1 MSAVGETQP
10 QIKAVL
16 WDFGGV
22 ILSSPFDAFRR
33 FEESRGLPRD
43 FLRKVNSINP
53 HSNAWAC
60 FERGEVDTVRFG
72 EQFLAESTALGH
84 AVHGSEVLKLVSGE
98 VRPRM
103 VKALKTVKT
112 RYKIACLTNNMPLGH
127 GPAMS
132 VSPEKAQAVAEIMSL
147 FDCVVESSK
156 VGVRKP
162 EPAFYER
169 ACDLLGITPREA
181 VFLDDLGINLKP
193 AAQMGMTTI
202 KVEDPDKALSDLGA
216 IIGMEF
222 ER

>member
-1 MSAVGETQP
+1 MG
-10 QIKAVL
+10 IKAVL

-22 ILSSPFDAFRR
+22 ILTSPFDAFRQ
-33 FEESRGLPRD
+33 FEERCGLPPD
-43 FLRKVNSINP
+43 FLRKVNSTNP

-60 FERGEVDTVRFG
+60 FERGEVDSLRFG
-72 EQFLAESTALGH
+72 ELFLAESTALGH
-84 AVHGSEVLKLVSGE
+84 AVHGRDLLPLISGE

-103 VKALKTVKT
+103 VAALKKVKT
-112 RYKIACLTNNMPLGH
+112 KYKIACLTNNMPLGH
-127 GPAMS
+127 GPAMA
-132 VSPEKAQAVAEIMSL
+132 VSPEKAKAVAEVMAL

-169 ACDLLGITPREA
+169 ACKLLDIKPDEA

-193 AAQMGMTTI
+193 AAAMGMKTI
-202 KVEDPDKALSDLGA
+202 KVGDPDRALDELGA

-222 ER
+222 PK